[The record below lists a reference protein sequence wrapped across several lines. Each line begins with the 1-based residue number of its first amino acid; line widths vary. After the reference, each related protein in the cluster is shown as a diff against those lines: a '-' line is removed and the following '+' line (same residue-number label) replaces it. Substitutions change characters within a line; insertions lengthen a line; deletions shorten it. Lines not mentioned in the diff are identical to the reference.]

1 MARGQSSESN
11 HIRVYSDMA
20 YRSERT
26 MNHVR
31 GLKLRNLGG
40 LRMRS
45 APIHA
50 RGVQTRRQKSRVRK
64 TRRQRGG
71 QTQEQ
76 LNNFLLDAAQRGDK
90 DDVLSYLR
98 VGADINALNLDRRTP
113 LSLAIYKNNHNLAM
127 AIIKWANHG
136 GRSKSVELHLDTKDK
151 NGQTPIYYAAYNGDI
166 DLVKALIDGGAD
178 IHAKDKYGQTLLLFL
193 TMNKPDEDVMEFIE
207 VIKLTPKIV
216 NTSDNIGDSTPLHW
230 AARQGLRRVAEALI
244 DAGANIHAKNIS
256 GKTPLDLANDMNRE
270 SIVKLL
276 EAAASRPRSGS
287 RSRSRSRE

>member
-1 MARGQSSESN
+1 
-11 HIRVYSDMA
+11 
-20 YRSERT
+20 
-26 MNHVR
+26 
-31 GLKLRNLGG
+31 
-40 LRMRS
+40 
-45 APIHA
+45 
-50 RGVQTRRQKSRVRK
+50 
-64 TRRQRGG
+64 
-71 QTQEQ
+71 
-76 LNNFLLDAAQRGDK
+76 
-90 DDVLSYLR
+90 
-98 VGADINALNLDRRTP
+98 
-113 LSLAIYKNNHNLAM
+113 LAIYKNNHNLAM